1 MLAMSLLGPFF
12 NIAFFSHSLSFMMV
26 YIWGRR
32 NEQIR
37 MSFLGLFPFQACYL
51 PWVLLSFSFLLGGG
65 VTQGVMIDGI
75 GIIVGHIY
83 FFADDIFPEV
93 SRIRGWKIR
102 EPLRAPRFF
111 KLLVNALTGEGQVYE
126 PVGGLINIPIQ
137 EQIPIPDQRENAVV
151 PTTQQQD
158 QNQQISQQN
167 DSASSS
173 TSTTRENE
181 SPKPVSDSIRSSER
195 DEQEEEIETRT
206 E

>member
-1 MLAMSLLGPFF
+1 MSLLGPFF
-12 NIAFFSHSLSFMMV
+12 NIAFFGPSLSFMMV
-26 YIWGRR
+26 YIWARR

-137 EQIPIPDQRENAVV
+137 EQIPIPEERENANI
-151 PTTQQQD
+151 PQQHQD
-158 QNQQISQQN
+158 QAHQN
-167 DSASSS
+167 TELNDRASSS
-173 TSTTRENE
+173 TSTTREDE
-181 SPKPVSDSIRSSER
+181 SPKTNSDFLRSNEQT
-195 DEQEEEIETRT
+195 EQEEGEVRAQ
-206 E
+206 